1 LTTLI
6 TMPII
11 RYLLVVCAC
20 LLPVSLTAQKNAS
33 PKDTAAKDAK
43 DSTGDKPVADKSE
56 QWVTRHTIT
65 IGGKTISYVATAG
78 TLIVRDSTDA
88 PVASFGYVAYT
99 KPDVKDPSTRPL
111 TFAYNGGPGSS
122 SVWLHMGALGPRR
135 VMAADASP
143 TPPPPYR
150 LADNESSLIDRTD
163 LVMID
168 PVGTGLSKAIGKKK
182 NKDFWGVDPDIESI
196 SHFIKQFVTENG
208 RWNSPK
214 YLLGESYG
222 TTRSAGIVDY
232 LQTREN
238 MAFNGVVLVSV
249 ALDLEA
255 IFDWPGN
262 DRPYALF
269 VPTYAATSYFHR
281 ALPTPPADLQR
292 FLQEVRAWSLG
303 PYTSA
308 LMSGDGLSDSERDAI
323 ANKLHQYTGLSVDY
337 IKKANLRVSE
347 GEYTQELLREHRE
360 TIGRLDSRFTG
371 VTFDPLAQNAAYD
384 PQSAAVSGAY
394 TSAFLDY
401 FHRELN
407 VPRNR
412 DYVITARAFEQ
423 WEWKHRVPGEAQPLP
438 MVNTGPDLAH
448 ALSFNPNLRVLVLNG
463 TYDLATPFLATEYM
477 MSHLNIAPSLKSHI
491 TMKYYDAGHM
501 MYLNEPSL
509 VRMKAD
515 VAAFIDG
522 TDRVGQPGDVAKT
535 AVGR

>member
-1 LTTLI
+1 
-6 TMPII
+6 MPTI
-11 RYLLVVCAC
+11 RC
-20 LLPVSLTAQKNAS
+20 LLMLCAFLLPASLAAQKEAPPNQ
-33 PKDTAAKDAK
+33 AAQKDAK
-43 DSTGDKPVADKSE
+43 DSTTAKPSAEKAE
-56 QWVTRHTIT
+56 QWVTRHTVT
-65 IGGKTISYVATAG
+65 IGSKPVSYVATAG
-78 TLIVRDSTDA
+78 TLIIRDSSDT

-99 KPDVKDPSTRPL
+99 RPDVKDPATRPL

-135 VMAADASP
+135 VMATDAGP

-150 LADNESSLIDRTD
+150 LADNEYSLIDRTD

-168 PVGTGLSKAIGKKK
+168 PVGTGISRPLGKKQ

-196 SHFIKQFVTENG
+196 SRFIKQFVTENG

-214 YLLGESYG
+214 FLLGESYG

-255 IFDWPGN
+255 IFEWPGN

-269 VPTYAATSYFHR
+269 VPTFAATSYFHH
-281 ALPTPPADLQR
+281 ALPAPPADLNG

-303 PYTSA
+303 PYTNA
-308 LMSGDGLSDSERDAI
+308 LMEGNGLSDAERDTI
-323 ANKLHQYTGLSVDY
+323 AAKLHQYTGLSVDY

-360 TIGRLDSRFTG
+360 TVGRLDSRFTG

-401 FHRELN
+401 YHRELN
-407 VPRNR
+407 VPRDRN
-412 DYVITARAFEQ
+412 YVITAHAFES
-423 WEWKHRVPGEAQPLP
+423 WDWKHRVPGESQPLP
-438 MVNTGPDLAH
+438 MVNTGPDLSH

-463 TYDLATPFLATEYM
+463 VYDLATPFLATEYM
-477 MSHLNIAPSLKSHI
+477 VSHLNIAPELRSHVI
-491 TMKYYDAGHM
+491 MKYYDAGHM
-501 MYLNEPSL
+501 MYLHEPSL
-509 VRMKAD
+509 VRMKSD
-515 VAAFIDG
+515 VAAFVDASG
-522 TDRVGQPGDVAKT
+522 RVSQPGDVAKT
-535 AVGR
+535 ATGR

>member
-1 LTTLI
+1 MST
-6 TMPII
+6 I
-11 RYLLVVCAC
+11 RFLLAVFAC
-20 LLPVSLTAQKNAS
+20 LLPAALAGQKE
-33 PKDTAAKDAK
+33 AK
-43 DSTGDKPVADKSE
+43 DSTTERPPEKAE
-56 QWVTRHTIT
+56 QWVTRHNIT
-65 IGGKTISYVATAG
+65 IGGKPVSYVATAG
-78 TLIVRDSTDA
+78 TLIIRDSSDA
-88 PVASFGYVAYT
+88 PVASFGYIAYT
-99 KPDVKDPSTRPL
+99 RPDVKDPASRPL

-122 SVWLHMGALGPRR
+122 SIWLHMGALGPRR
-135 VMAADASP
+135 VAAADGSP

-150 LADNESSLIDRTD
+150 LADNEQSLIDRTD

-168 PVGTGLSKAIGKKK
+168 PVGTGISRALGKKK

-196 SHFIKQFVTENG
+196 SRFIKQFVTENG

-262 DRPYALF
+262 ERPHALF
-269 VPTYAATSYFHR
+269 VPTYAATSWFHH
-281 ALPTPPADLQR
+281 ALPSPPPDLPA

-303 PYTSA
+303 AYTAA
-308 LMSGDGLSDSERDAI
+308 LMKGDALADTERDAI
-323 ANKLHQYTGLSVDY
+323 AAKLHQYTGLSVDY
-337 IKKANLRVSE
+337 IKKADLRVSE

-371 VTFDPLAQNAAYD
+371 VTFDPLAQNAEYD
-384 PQSAAVSGAY
+384 PQSAAISAAY

-401 FHRELN
+401 YHRELN
-407 VPRNR
+407 VPRDR
-412 DYVITARAFEQ
+412 SYVVTARAFET
-423 WEWKHRVPGEAQPLP
+423 WDWKHRVPGQPQPLP
-438 MVNTGPDLAH
+438 IVNTGPDLRH

-463 TYDLATPFLATEYM
+463 IYDLATPFLATEYM
-477 MSHLNIAPSLKSHI
+477 MSHLGVAPALRPHVI
-491 TMKYYDAGHM
+491 MKYYDAGHM
-501 MYLNEPSL
+501 MYLHEPSL

-515 VAAFIDG
+515 VAAFIDA
-522 TDRVGQPGDVAKT
+522 TDRVGQPGDVAKS
-535 AVGR
+535 ASGR